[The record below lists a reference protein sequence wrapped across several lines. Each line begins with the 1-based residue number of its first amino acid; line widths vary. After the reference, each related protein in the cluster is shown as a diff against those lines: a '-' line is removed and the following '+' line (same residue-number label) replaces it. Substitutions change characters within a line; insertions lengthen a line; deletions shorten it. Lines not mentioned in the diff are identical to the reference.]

1 MSALGR
7 LLKLVAHLFHLLL
20 IIIMKSILLWVLRSG
35 DSHIHSLLVLFG
47 LNMVFVMHR
56 LFVAQKVSS
65 FSPQGFTFP
74 NPNFPMTFSHWV
86 SSSPTFAFKSPI
98 TIKMSLFGVLSIS
111 CWSRSKNSSTLS
123 PASAVFGAWTW
134 ITVMAPVFV
143 WNFADINLG
152 DTGLYPRSVLW
163 ACLLSIMA
171 TLAQWTVSFPA
182 QRILYPSVLNSP
194 ESVQWVSA
202 IPRISQSNFFIWFS
216 RISRFPSW

>member
-1 MSALGR
+1 MGQTCLHLHFVLLFGNCIHEFEYIIVFRVVLFGLRFEFQFDVGYSTSWWSDTMSALGR

-86 SSSPTFAFKSPI
+86 SSSPTFAFKSPLPLRC
-98 TIKMSLFGVLSIS
+98 LFLEFCQFHVGVG
-111 CWSRSKNSSTLS
+111 RK
-123 PASAVFGAWTW
+123 
-134 ITVMAPVFV
+134 
-143 WNFADINLG
+143 INLPCPQHLQYLEHG
-152 DTGLYPRSVLW
+152 PG
-163 ACLLSIMA
+163 
-171 TLAQWTVSFPA
+171 
-182 QRILYPSVLNSP
+182 
-194 ESVQWVSA
+194 
-202 IPRISQSNFFIWFS
+202 
-216 RISRFPSW
+216 